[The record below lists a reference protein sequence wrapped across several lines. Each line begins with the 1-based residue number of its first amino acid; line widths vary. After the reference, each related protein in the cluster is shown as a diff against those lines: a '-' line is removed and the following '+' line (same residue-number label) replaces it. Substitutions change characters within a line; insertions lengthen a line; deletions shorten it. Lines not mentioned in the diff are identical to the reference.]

1 VGVNPSILLG
11 RPFASSELGESG
23 IWQLQEEQAARNPLP
38 RLRCLPLPI
47 GATPGHGWQKE
58 LESEASKQA
67 RRKQRSLEGTV
78 TLWDAAVGP
87 WTVPMEFR

>member
-1 VGVNPSILLG
+1 M
-11 RPFASSELGESG
+11 FAAPDWGDA
-23 IWQLQEEQAARNPLP
+23 WP
-38 RLRCLPLPI
+38 RL
-47 GATPGHGWQKE
+47 AKE
-58 LESEASKQA
+58 LKSEASKQA